1 MVVHG
6 EISLASV
13 LDFDD
18 EAFGGIG
25 KLYFSHVGQLIIGVL
40 HDQDAVIFSFVNPM
54 PGCKAIFELGKESG
68 AESKVEHISHNYKLI
83 YLFINQ
89 PLNLLFIFDAI
100 KSKLIK
106 SRNCTN

>member
-25 KLYFSHVGQLIIGVL
+25 KLDFSHVGQLIVGVL
-40 HDQDAVIFSFVNPM
+40 DDQDAVIFSFIDPM
-54 PGCKAIFELGKESG
+54 PGCEAIFELGTESG

-89 PLNLLFIFDAI
+89 PLDLSYLY
-100 KSKLIK
+100 SK
-106 SRNCTN
+106 

>member
-6 EISLASV
+6 KISLASV

-25 KLYFSHVGQLIIGVL
+25 KLYFGHVGQLIVGVL
-40 HDQDAVIFSFVNPM
+40 DDQDAVIFSFVNPM
-54 PGCKAIFELGKESG
+54 PGCEAIFELLTESG

-89 PLNLLFIFDAI
+89 PLNLSYLYSIQ
-100 KSKLIK
+100 
-106 SRNCTN
+106 

>member
-6 EISLASV
+6 EISLACV

-25 KLYFSHVGQLIIGVL
+25 KLDFSHVGQLIIGVL

-54 PGCKAIFELGKESG
+54 PGCKAIFELGKEYG

-89 PLNLLFIFDAI
+89 PLNLSYLY
-100 KSKLIK
+100 S
-106 SRNCTN
+106 TQ